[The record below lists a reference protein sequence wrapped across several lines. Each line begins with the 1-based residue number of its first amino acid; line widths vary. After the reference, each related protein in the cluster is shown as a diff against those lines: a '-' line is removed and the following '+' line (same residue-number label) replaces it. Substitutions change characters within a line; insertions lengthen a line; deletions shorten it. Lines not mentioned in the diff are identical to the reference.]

1 MSSRFSEPKTE
12 EEAQRLR
19 RFLRDGAET
28 VVKVIET
35 ISSIADATATIKDPA
50 LLKFNSSLEAL
61 AAALKVNADRRVTI
75 SFEIADMQAPN
86 EIYAPIFINKPDA
99 SAQTPS
105 DEPSYAGA
113 LGFFRHDPTH
123 QPSSADVVGRYE
135 FDITQTVRKL
145 APTGAALT
153 ISVVL
158 APLTKAGAPSI
169 RVRSAKLIVVESLVR
184 RKS

>member
-1 MSSRFSEPKTE
+1 MKWSSFPR
-12 EEAQRLR
+12 QCW
-19 RFLRDGAET
+19 
-28 VVKVIET
+28 
-35 ISSIADATATIKDPA
+35 A
-50 LLKFNSSLEAL
+50 LSGVLVGMGLLCAL
-61 AAALKVNADRRVTI
+61 A
-75 SFEIADMQAPN
+75 
-86 EIYAPIFINKPDA
+86 A

-123 QPSSADVVGRYE
+123 QPGSADVVGRYE